1 MKWFVWCLSA
11 LATIFVARVVARQIG
26 GDSSPLVVI
35 LGVGLMLAAMGVP
48 VALGL
53 AIFKYHLYDID
64 VLINRTLVYGVLTA
78 LLGLIYWAAVVVFQQ
93 LLSPLTQGSD
103 LAVVGSTL
111 AVAAL
116 FHTARRRT
124 QAGVDRRF
132 YRRRYDAQQT
142 LEAFSGRLRQEVQLD
157 SLRRELLA
165 VVQHTMQPAQVS
177 LWLRP
182 TSVTQESSK
191 IRGTARIP

>member
-1 MKWFVWCLSA
+1 
-11 LATIFVARVVARQIG
+11 
-26 GDSSPLVVI
+26 
-35 LGVGLMLAAMGVP
+35 MLAGIGIP

-103 LAVVGSTL
+103 LAIVGSTL

-116 FHTARRRT
+116 FQPARRRT

-157 SLRRELLA
+157 SLRHELLA
-165 VVQHTMQPAQVS
+165 VVQHTMQPVHVS

-182 TSVTQESSK
+182 ASVTQESSK
-191 IRGTARIP
+191 KSLTVRVP